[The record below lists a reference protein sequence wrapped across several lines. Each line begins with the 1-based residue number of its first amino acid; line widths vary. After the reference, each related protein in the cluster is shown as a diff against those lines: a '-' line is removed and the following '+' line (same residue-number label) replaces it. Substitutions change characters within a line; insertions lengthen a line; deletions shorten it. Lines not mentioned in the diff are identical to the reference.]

1 MAYNIVLIAGSYYPN
16 FSATGN
22 CIYQIARCYVNKG
35 HNVYML
41 SESPD
46 GRETTVE
53 HEGQKIYRV
62 TSKRLKDLEK
72 RKSYGKFRIILNKI
86 YWALVKLF
94 TPSGMEEGLAD
105 AFYNKLEELY
115 AGGLKIDCVVPCCM
129 PVEGVKGGYRFC
141 SKHNIPLFPLLY
153 DRYSDNRDFFRF
165 TWTHKLKKGYAE
177 KYEKKMFDYSSM
189 VYYIDNW
196 KPYFEKFKRDNALRV
211 EHPLVVKKP
220 LAEPLTLKDAAK
232 INAIYQGEI
241 NHQMRPP
248 QAMLTAFA
256 KIGKTD
262 PDVRLHIFAR
272 GNGVEDVEKAQA
284 SDPDVIKFYGKVGKA
299 EADGYYASA
308 NIQIILANRD
318 KEIVSSKI
326 FESVA
331 SGYPIVYFYFSEDE
345 LSYGLLKK
353 YPLVLFVRQDKAEEE
368 AEKIREWMYSNCDKR
383 VDFDIVG
390 KAYDDA
396 TPDMVVDTSI
406 DILNKGERS

>member
-105 AFYNKLEELY
+105 AFYNKLEELH
-115 AGGLKIDCVVPCCM
+115 AQGLQIDCVVPCCM
-129 PVEGVKGGYRFC
+129 PIEGVKGGYRFC
-141 SKHNIPLFPLLY
+141 SKYNIPLFPLLY

-220 LAEPLTLKDAAK
+220 LSEPLPLKDAAK

-248 QAMLTAFA
+248 QAMLTAFSA
-256 KIGKTD
+256 IGKND

-284 SDPDVIKFYGKVGKA
+284 ADPNVIKFYGKVGKA

-368 AEKIREWMYSNCDKR
+368 ADKIREWMYANCEKR

-406 DILNKGERS
+406 DILDKGKRS